1 MNLPNRIGEMET
13 MINNH
18 SVSYTQIKDIDKAKL
33 ERQENRI
40 GLIGS
45 VVLCVLYCIV
55 STMEFN
61 DCINLGVC

>member
-1 MNLPNRIGEMET
+1 MNLPNGIRSVQT
-13 MINNH
+13 MLNNH
-18 SVSYTQIKDIDKAKL
+18 SVGYTQIKDIDKAKL

-45 VVLCVLYCIV
+45 VVLFALYCIV
-55 STMEFN
+55 STMEYN

>member
-1 MNLPNRIGEMET
+1 ML
-13 MINNH
+13 NNH
-18 SVSYTQIKDIDKAKL
+18 SVGYTQIKDIDKAKL

-45 VVLCVLYCIV
+45 VFLFAIV
-55 STMEFN
+55 STMEYN